1 MKIRRFIPLILYM
14 LVMFLVFS
22 WTGNLFGN
30 GANDLSYSQVVG
42 LFRDEQVKSFVVSE
56 DTITLELHNP
66 YNGETRLTA
75 NMANPESF
83 RAELSDLFLEQTDA
97 GILESYDFLPDEGF
111 SPYPQSIGITAS
123 KLPSVSPK
131 DDGAIR

>member
-1 MKIRRFIPLILYM
+1 MPLILYM

-30 GANDLSYSQVVG
+30 GSNDLSYSQVVN
-42 LFRDEQVKSFVVSE
+42 LFRDEQVKSFVVNE

-75 NMANPESF
+75 NMANAESF

-97 GILESYDFLPDEGF
+97 GILESYDFLLRR
-111 SPYPQSIGITAS
+111 AS
-123 KLPSVSPK
+123 LLIS
-131 DDGAIR
+131 